1 MVYLD
6 TSVVVALL
14 VPEPQSAAV
23 RAWFAGFEDIPV
35 GSDWLLS
42 EFASA
47 IAIKL
52 RRGELTEANARQ
64 VHKEFGLLAASG
76 LRLIPVSRTAFQ
88 QAAELAKQ
96 YRHGL
101 RAADALHLAVALE
114 VGANSVATLDGVM
127 ASNAKRLKMKV
138 EAI

>member
-14 VPEPQSAAV
+14 VPEPRSADV
-23 RAWFAGFEDIPV
+23 KAWFTGLQGIPV
-35 GSDWLLS
+35 GSDWLFS

-47 IAIKL
+47 IAIKI
-52 RRGELTEANARQ
+52 RRGELAEANAKL
-64 VHKEFGLLAASG
+64 VHKEFDLLSTSG
-76 LRLIPVSRTAFQ
+76 LRLLPVSREAFRE
-88 QAAELAKQ
+88 AAGLAKQ

-101 RAADALHLAVALE
+101 RAADALHLATALE

-127 ASNAKRLKMKV
+127 ATNAERLKLKV

>member
-14 VPEPQSAAV
+14 VPEPRSTDV
-23 RAWFAGFEDIPV
+23 KAWFAGLEGIPV

-47 IAIKL
+47 IAIKI
-52 RRGELTEANARQ
+52 RRGELTDANAKL
-64 VHKEFGLLAASG
+64 VHKEFDLLVASG
-76 LRLIPVSRTAFQ
+76 LRLIPVSRAAFRE
-88 QAAELAKQ
+88 AAGLAKQ
-96 YRHGL
+96 HRYGL
-101 RAADALHLAVALE
+101 RAADALHLATALE
-114 VGANSVATLDGVM
+114 AGANSVATLDGVM
-127 ASNAKRLKMKV
+127 ATNAKRLKLKL

>member
-14 VPEPQSAAV
+14 VPEPRSADV
-23 RAWFAGFEDIPV
+23 RAWFASLNGIPV

-47 IAIKL
+47 VSIKL
-52 RRGELTEANARQ
+52 RRGELTEANAKQ
-64 VHKEFGLLAASG
+64 VHKEFDLLATGG
-76 LRLIPVSRTAFQ
+76 LRMTPVSRAAFRE
-88 QAAELAKQ
+88 AAGLAKQ
-96 YRHGL
+96 HRQGL
-101 RAADALHLAVALE
+101 RAADALHLAAAVE
-114 VGANSVATLDGVM
+114 VGANSVATLDGIM
-127 ASNAKRLKMKV
+127 ANNAKRLKLKV